1 MMVAATVKARPRLAR
16 ALVLV
21 LLGGLS
27 LFWTVSVAGSG
38 GASLA
43 YPYLPDGVR
52 PAVVVPEGAVD
63 VPASLTPDGQVV
75 ARPVRVAT
83 VAGTSSQIPAVA
95 LAAYQRAATVMAAAD
110 ESCGVEW
117 PVLAA
122 IGKVESGHGSAKGN
136 VLRADG
142 LADPGVIGVRLDGRR
157 STALV
162 SDTDGGRYDGDRSFD
177 RGVGPMQFIP
187 STWGVVGVDADGDGR
202 RDPQDIDDAALAA
215 AVHLCGGDGDLSKRA
230 GLHSALLRYNH
241 SGLYAETVLAVAD
254 SYASS
259 QAPVPLTAG
268 RAVLPRSS
276 AVAPAR
282 HPVGARN
289 LARREVSKA
298 APAPAAPDGAGR
310 TSGGGERGGDA
321 GSRPTG
327 EWSARP
333 DGGGAAAPLPPL
345 KPVADLLM
353 ATTNVLQCT
362 LSGLT
367 QLLRP
372 RLADSPCSPEPHTS
386 R

>member
-1 MMVAATVKARPRLAR
+1 MMVAATVKAGSRPAR
-16 ALVLV
+16 ALMLV

-27 LFWTVSVAGSG
+27 LLWTVSVAGSG

-63 VPASLTPDGQVV
+63 VPASLTSDGQVV

-83 VAGTSSQIPAVA
+83 VAATSSQIPAVA

-122 IGKVESGHGSAKGN
+122 IGKVESGHGSANGN

-162 SDTDGGRYDGDRSFD
+162 SDTDGGRYDRDRSFD

-215 AVHLCGGDGDLSKRA
+215 AVHLCGGDGDLSTRA
-230 GLHSALLRYNH
+230 GLHSALLGYNH

-254 SYASS
+254 SYAASD
-259 QAPVPLTAG
+259 VPESLTAG
-268 RAVLPRSS
+268 RAVLPGGS
-276 AVAPAR
+276 VGPPER
-282 HPVGARN
+282 HPAATRKQ
-289 LARREVSKA
+289 ARRELAKA
-298 APAPAAPDGAGR
+298 APASAARAEG
-310 TSGGGERGGDA
+310 TSGAGGDA
-321 GSRPTG
+321 GGGSAGSGSGGTGRPASG
-327 EWSARP
+327 GA
-333 DGGGAAAPLPPL
+333 DGGAAPAPRPLL
-345 KPVADLLM
+345 KPVADLLG
-353 ATTNVLQCT
+353 TTTGVLQCT
-362 LSGLT
+362 LGGLT
-367 QLLRP
+367 QLLQ
-372 RLADSPCSPEPHTS
+372 LGETPCSPD
-386 R
+386 